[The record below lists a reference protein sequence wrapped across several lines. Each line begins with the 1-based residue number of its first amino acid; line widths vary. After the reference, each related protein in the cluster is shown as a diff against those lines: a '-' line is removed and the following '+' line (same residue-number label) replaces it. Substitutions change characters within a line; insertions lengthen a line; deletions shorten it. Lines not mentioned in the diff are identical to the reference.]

1 MLEELSVRHLAL
13 LEDIHVDLTQGLNV
27 ITGETGAGKSLFVTS
42 LSLLMGA
49 KNEQGLIRTGEE
61 TAEVSC
67 VLKLPDFPYPEFS
80 KWMEDNAF
88 EAEDGRLILRRILK
102 DGKRGQIFIGGSPA
116 SRQQLEEITSFF
128 IDLHGQNEHQSINRS
143 DIQRLVLDQFGGL
156 SDYVAGFQ
164 KDYQALTTLNQEI
177 AERQRLMERRDEE
190 AFRLNKIIDE
200 ISRAGLQIGEEEEA
214 RSEKARLE
222 RHESFASALEN
233 LKSLLWD
240 GRSSA
245 VGLLR
250 QSLLQAGSL
259 TSIDPS
265 LKTFEDRLESALI
278 ELDDIA
284 DSFRGLLTSLNFDPK
299 RLEELEERL
308 SLVYSMEK
316 KYGADIPQVLSL
328 LEKSKRDLEMA
339 TSAQDSLDGLR
350 EKAAGMEKALL
361 RKANEISQRRQAA
374 ARRMES
380 QISASLVEL
389 SMPKVRFEVR
399 VLPRLSETGSALVS
413 PSGMDR
419 VDYYLAANPGEP
431 MKPLKDTASGGEL
444 SRVMLAI
451 KAAMNDTDTMSVLV
465 FDEIDTGIGGD
476 VGLALGR
483 YLQKLGGKKQV
494 LCVTHLASIAAHA
507 KTQWNISKNS
517 LEGRT
522 HTTIKRVSGEDRVR
536 EIARLLSGNSGSQAG
551 LDHAHEMMGL
561 YSPSEE

>member
-350 EKAAGMEKALL
+350 EKASGMEKALL